1 MLEASGGIAP
11 PSLLPLLQI
20 YKTDLARPLLLATL
34 CTRPHYLFLPP
45 SLHLLVIDTAPLL
58 TPPLRPVV
66 GNFLPLLPLH
76 RSVHAIRQWGLS
88 SLLPWSLAPHS
99 IGPAPPTLPAEEGAF
114 LEVHGG
120 PFFHCLQTK
129 KPSPSSGAPRHKEG
143 RELLFPQDFQGG
155 RERRRRK
162 REPPRKM
169 EREKRACERERGKG
183 AQWCFLGLRV

>member
-66 GNFLPLLPLH
+66 GNFLLSLH

-99 IGPAPPTLPAEEGAF
+99 IGPAPPPLPAEEGAF
-114 LEVHGG
+114 LEVHA
-120 PFFHCLQTK
+120 FFHCLQTK
-129 KPSPSSGAPRHKEG
+129 KPSSSSSGAPRHKEG
-143 RELLFPQDFQGG
+143 RELLFPQDFQVEREREGGG
-155 RERRRRK
+155 RERLQGRWKGRTGLAK
-162 REPPRKM
+162 GKEG
-169 EREKRACERERGKG
+169 RALSG
-183 AQWCFLGLRV
+183 ASWVCG